1 MHQTKKNPKGRYT
14 PFWKTFLTLFLA
26 LAVACSSAPMRAD
39 IQGADE
45 DLVLRDDVSG
55 FAEEE
60 MLREESEAF
69 AGSSVD
75 EPAPST
81 AVLERRSAE
90 EAPGAERGV
99 PEDKGPEILPP
110 ERLTTDLSPSLKL
123 PQLLSR
129 IEGPDQSPLP
139 LVSQDVAVYVSGYRA
154 RVILDLVF
162 ENPTSQQLSGNFFV
176 GLPQGASPA
185 FLGMYETTLERKEM
199 TYWDPRGAGLEG
211 ALAPDL
217 GLRNYWEQD
226 GEQVNWGELRPA
238 RVVSPQRGRQVYEQ
252 VTRRRVDPALSEWT
266 GGNKFTARI
275 FPIDPMGV
283 KRIVFAYD
291 RPLLE
296 DAGNWSMVL
305 PLGETEDVLT
315 RLTVQVDPRMTN
327 VSLYQGKESLEFR
340 ANGKYQEQVEVQE
353 GDLFQLSGTF
363 PREDLQALVGTSP
376 TIDGVLARVR
386 VKVNPPVSESQRDT
400 GQAVFLVDTS
410 YSGKET
416 LFRRSG
422 QMLRA
427 ILEKDPSITE
437 FRIISFDVRAREVTQ
452 GFQANT
458 PANRERVLQQVER
471 IWLEGAT
478 NLEGALEFLKADTAL
493 AQADSFFLLS
503 DGVLTWGNERLTIL
517 SQAFAELW
525 EQNWYCY
532 AFGDETINRNLFTQL
547 TNNGG
552 QLIRVPTGAS
562 DLSQAAVAHRQ
573 SPVVLEDV
581 RLNRGDF
588 QVVGE
593 PKTIYPGQTLE
604 VLIRL
609 PEEAQN
615 LRLEIVAAGETQA
628 FNFGLA
634 VPREFPRFGSR
645 AWAEGYANLLLSLE
659 DPESDQMSLALSQH
673 FGLVNRNASFLILET
688 DAEFEAFDLQRE
700 SLEWADVVN
709 KIQGKKGAFRPGAP
723 IREGLAQE
731 TLEAIEGL
739 RQVKATFWRGM
750 TPRIISQGN
759 IMQAWE
765 RDQDFPRVLYLQAK
779 EALESD
785 PEAALRILSTMIEI
799 NPADD
804 TSLRTVGFV
813 LMEWQLYKEAEAIF
827 ARLRQR
833 RPFEP
838 QNYMLEALA
847 LTAQGRIAEAALN
860 YEVVLQ
866 ENFQRFDGYAKDTAR
881 FLYQDLLMEAAK
893 RVSGNL
899 GQKLRQRVRS
909 IGGEQGW
916 EGGRLL
922 MFWNLDDTDVD
933 LHIQESKDERVSY
946 QYTNSSTGGKLY
958 WDNTQGLGPEIY
970 SHPNISK
977 AGFRVETHYFGS
989 NSVEG
994 AAPAATLVG
1003 VMDREKDQIRMRFFS
1018 TLLLESGGEYIP
1030 VMPIWQTV
1038 LN

>member
-1 MHQTKKNPKGRYT
+1 MIVEDVTG
-14 PFWKTFLTLFLA
+14 FDESELFI
-26 LAVACSSAPMRAD
+26 RD
-39 IQGADE
+39 ADE
-45 DLVLRDDVSG
+45 PV
-55 FAEEE
+55 AESPVVQN
-60 MLREESEAF
+60 RERAVESL
-69 AGSSVD
+69 D
-75 EPAPST
+75 
-81 AVLERRSAE
+81 R
-90 EAPGAERGV
+90 EAPGA
-99 PEDKGPEILPP
+99 PEDQKSEGPAILPP
-110 ERLTTDLSPSLKL
+110 EQLTTDLSPSLKQ

-199 TYWDPRGAGLEG
+199 TYWDPRGAGIEG
-211 ALAPDL
+211 GLSPDL
-217 GLRNYWEQD
+217 GLRNYWEQN

-275 FPIDPMGV
+275 FPIDPQGV

-296 DAGNWSMVL
+296 DTGNWSMVL
-305 PLGETEDVLT
+305 PLGETEEVLS
-315 RLTVQVDPRMTN
+315 RLTVQVDPRMKE
-327 VSLYQGKESLEFR
+327 VALFQGESALEFR
-340 ANGKYQEQVEVQE
+340 SNGKFQEQVVVEE
-353 GDLFQLSGTF
+353 GGLFQLSGRF
-363 PREDLQALVGTSP
+363 PQPNLQALVGTSP
-376 TIDGVLARVR
+376 FIDGTIARVR
-386 VKVNPPVSESQRDT
+386 AQINPPSAEVLRET
-400 GQAVFLVDTS
+400 GQAVFLLDTS

-427 ILEKDPSITE
+427 ILEKDSSISA
-437 FRIISFDVRAREVTQ
+437 FRVVSFDVRAREITS
-452 GFQANT
+452 GFLANT
-458 PANRERVLQQVER
+458 PDNRNRVLREIEN

-478 NLEGALEFLKADTAL
+478 NFEGALEYLNNDSSF
-493 AQADSFFLLS
+493 QAANSFFLLS
-503 DGVLTWGNERLTIL
+503 DGVLTWGNDRLTIL
-517 SQAFAELW
+517 SEAFAGVW
-525 EQNWYCY
+525 EKNWFTY

-547 TNNGG
+547 TQNGG
-552 QLIRVPTGAS
+552 QLIRVPNSAR
-562 DLSQAAVAHRQ
+562 DLSQAAQAHRQ
-573 SPVVLEDV
+573 SPVLLESV
-581 RLNRGDF
+581 TLSQGQF
-588 QVVGE
+588 QLIGE
-593 PKTIYPGQTLE
+593 PKTVYPGQSLE
-604 VLIRL
+604 FLIRL
-609 PEEAQN
+609 K
-615 LRLEIVAAGETQA
+615 GEVEGLT
-628 FNFGLA
+628 LA
-634 VPREFPRFGSR
+634 VTSGGRTEEFSFDLKVPQEYPDFGAR
-645 AWAEGYANLLLSLE
+645 AWAEGYSNLLLSLE
-659 DPESDQMSLALSQH
+659 DPESDQMSLALSQR

-688 DAEFEAFDLQRE
+688 DEEFETFDLQRE

-813 LMEWQLYKEAEAIF
+813 LMEWQLYREAEAIF

-893 RVSGNL
+893 GVSGNL
-899 GQKLRQRVRS
+899 AQKLTQRV
-909 IGGEQGW
+909 GEISGERAW

-1003 VMDREKDQIRMRFFS
+1003 VMDREKDQVRMRFFS

-1038 LN
+1038 QN